1 MNIANDPPQSDD
13 LKAKLDRE
21 AQFWDT
27 TAQSGQTRDPDLYRV
42 IASDRYDR
50 SMPWLPNVGFPS
62 YLSTVLDQLGDVRG
76 QRILDLGCG
85 TGFLSSLLAAN
96 GAFVHAVDVSE
107 KSIEVARWRA
117 EISGLADRIQFH
129 CRPAESLGVADA
141 HFDAA
146 CGIFVLHHLDLS
158 LAAPELGRV
167 LRPGARA
174 AFIETSAGSP
184 LLMIARRVLTG
195 RMGIEKASSSDEA
208 PLGAVQLAMLEVTFG
223 SSVMLHFPE
232 TLFFR
237 MLGYIPPLHRLP
249 AQRILA
255 ATDRA
260 IHGINKLRPWS
271 YYAVVSFRRNSCPT

>member
-1 MNIANDPPQSDD
+1 MNISSETRPPDN

-21 AQFWDT
+21 AKFWDST
-27 TAQSGQTRDPDLYRV
+27 SQAAQARDPEMYRV
-42 IASDRYDR
+42 TQSDRYDR
-50 SMPWLPNVGFPS
+50 SMPWLPNVGFQS
-62 YLSTVLDQLGDVRG
+62 YLTSVLDYLGDLRD

-96 GAFVHAVDVSE
+96 GAMVDAVDVSE
-107 KSIEVARWRA
+107 KSIEIARWRA
-117 EISGLADRIQFH
+117 EISGVADRIQFH

-141 HFDAA
+141 SFDGA
-146 CGIFVLHHLDLS
+146 CGLFVLHHLDLS

-184 LLMIARRVLTG
+184 LLMMARRMLTG

-208 PLGAVQLAMLEVTFG
+208 PLGPSQLATLRATFG
-223 SSVMLHFPE
+223 ASVALRYPQ

-237 MLGYIPPLHRLP
+237 MLGYVPPLHRPP
-249 AQRILA
+249 AQRVLA
-255 ATDRA
+255 AMDHA
-260 IHGINKLRPWS
+260 MHGIGALRPWS
-271 YYAVVSFRRNSCPT
+271 YYTVVALCRETPSG